1 MPIKPIRVMIK
12 RPRQGFSRPQYIKN
26 FDVLRTIV
34 ADTLEFIYVIIKGT
48 EYVIVCD
55 EAGIPKNKEPNFE
68 IGEQTIYGTVAFLKS
83 KKSTREEFDNLTD
96 DDVVA
101 IKEWFVSNQKNINKD
116 FIKWLD
122 DFLIE
127 VGINIDENQPLLD
140 ISSPLYEYE
149 RAHAHRFA
157 KVREALYHIKYKA
170 KHQEQQQIGKTLALY
185 KELYSDET
193 ERINEILNY
202 FETVSNKLNETK
214 VGGFTVLPF

>member
-1 MPIKPIRVMIK
+1 MPVKPIRIMIK

-55 EAGIPKNKEPNFE
+55 EAGIPKNLEPNFE

-101 IKEWFVSNQKNINKD
+101 IREWFVSNQKNVNKD

-122 DFLIE
+122 DFLME
-127 VGINIDENQPLLD
+127 VGINIDENHPLLNNENL
-140 ISSPLYEYE
+140 SPLYEYE
-149 RAHAHRFA
+149 HALRFA
-157 KVREALYHIKYKA
+157 EVREALYHIKYKA
-170 KHQEQQQIGKTLALY
+170 KQQEQQQISKTLVLY

-193 ERINEILNY
+193 ERKKEILNY
-202 FETVSNKLNETK
+202 FETVGNKLNK
-214 VGGFTVLPF
+214 KAGGFTVLPF

>member
-122 DFLIE
+122 NFLIE
-127 VGINIDENQPLLD
+127 VGINIDENHPLLNNENL
-140 ISSPLYEYE
+140 SPLYEYE
-149 RAHAHRFA
+149 QAHRFA
-157 KVREALYHIKYKA
+157 KVREALYHIKYKTEH
-170 KHQEQQQIGKTLALY
+170 KEQQQIGKT
-185 KELYSDET
+185 
-193 ERINEILNY
+193 
-202 FETVSNKLNETK
+202 
-214 VGGFTVLPF
+214 

>member
-1 MPIKPIRVMIK
+1 MKPIRVMIK
-12 RPRQGFSRPQYIKN
+12 SPRQDFSRPRYIKN

-101 IKEWFVSNQKNINKD
+101 IKEWFLLNQKNVNKD
-116 FIKWLD
+116 FVKWLD
-122 DFLIE
+122 NFLIE
-127 VGINIDENQPLLD
+127 VGIHIDDANQPLFEHGYTH
-140 ISSPLYEYE
+140 S
-149 RAHAHRFA
+149 FA
-157 KVREALYHIKYKA
+157 KIREALYHIKYKTEH
-170 KHQEQQQIGKTLALY
+170 KEQQQIGKTLALY
-185 KELYSDET
+185 KKLYSDET

-202 FETVSNKLNETK
+202 FETVGNKLNKTK

>member
-1 MPIKPIRVMIK
+1 MSIKPIRVMIK

-55 EAGIPKNKEPNFE
+55 EAGIPKNLEPNFE

-83 KKSTREEFDNLTD
+83 KESTYEEFDNLTD
-96 DDVVA
+96 DDVDA
-101 IKEWFVSNQKNINKD
+101 IREWFISNQKNVNKD

-122 DFLIE
+122 DFLME
-127 VGINIDENQPLLD
+127 VGINIDENHPLLNNENL
-140 ISSPLYEYE
+140 SPLYEYE
-149 RAHAHRFA
+149 QALSFA

-170 KHQEQQQIGKTLALY
+170 KQQEQQQISKTLALY

-193 ERINEILNY
+193 ERIKEILNY
-202 FETVSNKLNETK
+202 FVTVGNKLNK
-214 VGGFTVLPF
+214 KAGGFTVLPF

>member
-1 MPIKPIRVMIK
+1 MPIKPIRVMLK

-26 FDVLRTIV
+26 FAVLRTIV

-55 EAGIPKNKEPNFE
+55 EAGIPKNLEPNFE

-122 DFLIE
+122 DFLME
-127 VGINIDENQPLLD
+127 VGINIDENHPLLNNENL
-140 ISSPLYEYE
+140 SPLYEYE
-149 RAHAHRFA
+149 QALSFA

-170 KHQEQQQIGKTLALY
+170 KQQEQQQISKTLALY

-193 ERINEILNY
+193 ERIKEILNY
-202 FETVSNKLNETK
+202 FVTVGNKLNK
-214 VGGFTVLPF
+214 KAGGFTVLPF